1 MAFVPAIKSLYQFGD
16 AAALPPREEAEAS
29 VDALIQALPRGAIY
43 HWTPARL
50 LARKPVV

>member
-1 MAFVPAIKSLYQFGD
+1 MAYVPGMEALYKFG
-16 AAALPPREEAEAS
+16 AADLPPREEAEAS
-29 VDALIQALPRGAIY
+29 LDALIKALPHGAIY